1 MINVINWAKI
11 WRKTYRTMAETA
23 IGLIP
28 TSLLITE
35 INWKLILSAVI
46 LSGVVTFLA
55 GIVDSDN
62 VDDLDEWDD
71 PEDEEMLP

>member
-1 MINVINWAKI
+1 
-11 WRKTYRTMAETA
+11 MAETA